1 MVNNMARIKKAISFG
16 LVHIPVELNTVITN
30 NDTSFNQLH
39 DKCGNRIKYQKIC
52 PHCNKEV
59 NNKEII
65 KAYEY
70 TNDKYIIFSDEDFNN
85 MKLSS
90 DTPIEIISF
99 VNLDEIDSIYL
110 EKSYYLTTKTNK
122 AFELLKEAL
131 KKENKVALAKTV
143 IGSKFYYVILR
154 LENNNLILNTL
165 YFDEEIN
172 IEEENN
178 NNIKFKKEE
187 MDIAIKLVKA
197 MTGKFEP
204 DKYKDEYQDKI
215 KKAIEQKINGK
226 EIVKSKEKPK
236 ESISDLMTALKKS
249 LKEIKK

>member
-1 MVNNMARIKKAISFG
+1 MAKIKKAISFG
-16 LVHIPVELNTVITN
+16 LVHIPVELNTVIVN

-39 DKCGNRIKYQKIC
+39 EKCGTRIKYQKIC

-59 NNKEII
+59 QNNEIL

-70 TNDKYIIFSDEDFNN
+70 TNDRYITFSEDDLDKI
-85 MKLSS
+85 KLSR
-90 DTPIEIISF
+90 DTPIEIVSF

-122 AFELLKEAL
+122 AFKLLKEAL
-131 KKENKVALAKTV
+131 KKEKKVALAKTV
-143 IGSKFYYVILR
+143 IGTKFYYVILR

-165 YFDEEIN
+165 YFDEEID
-172 IEEENN
+172 IEDEDE
-178 NNIKFKKEE
+178 NNIKFTKEE
-187 MDIAIKLVKA
+187 IDIAIKLIKA

-204 DKYKDEYQDKI
+204 QKYKDEYQDKI

-236 ESISDLMTALKKS
+236 ESITDLMTALKKS

>member
-1 MVNNMARIKKAISFG
+1 MAKIKKAISFG
-16 LVHIPVELNTVITN
+16 LVHIPVELNTVIVN

-39 DKCGNRIKYQKIC
+39 EKCGTRIKYQKIC

-59 NNKEII
+59 QNNEIL

-70 TNDKYIIFSDEDFNN
+70 TNDRYITFSEDDLDKI
-85 MKLSS
+85 KLSR
-90 DTPIEIISF
+90 DTPIEIVSF

-122 AFELLKEAL
+122 AFKLLKEAL
-131 KKENKVALAKTV
+131 KKEKKVALAKTV
-143 IGSKFYYVILR
+143 IGTKFYYVILR

-165 YFDEEIN
+165 YFNEEID
-172 IEEENN
+172 IEDEDE
-178 NNIKFKKEE
+178 NNIKFTKEE
-187 MDIAIKLVKA
+187 IDIAIKLIKA

-204 DKYKDEYQDKI
+204 QKYKDEYQDKI

-236 ESISDLMTALKKS
+236 ESITDLMTALKKS